1 MEKEKYLLTKEGIEK
16 LQEELKYLKE
26 VERDQIKEELK
37 EARAQGDLSENA
49 EYDAARNRQ
58 AQVEGRIT
66 EIEVMLSNAKIIS
79 EKGGSNRVVKLGSTV
94 RLLDLARNEEYE
106 YQIVG
111 KVEADPLNGKISNET
126 PVAIAIL
133 GSPVGTRLT
142 VRAQVPYEV
151 EILSIKWHTPTT

>member
-1 MEKEKYLLTKEGIEK
+1 MEKEKIFLTKEGVEK

-26 VERDQIKEELK
+26 VERDKIKEELK
-37 EARAQGDLSENA
+37 DARAQGDLSENA

-58 AQVEGRIT
+58 AQVEGRIQ
-66 EIEVMLSNAKIIS
+66 EIEVMLSNAKIIQ
-79 EKGGSNRVVKLGSTV
+79 EKGGSSRVVKLGSTV
-94 RLLDLARNEEYE
+94 RLLDLARNQEYE

-126 PVAIAIL
+126 PVATAIM

-142 VRAQVPYEV
+142 VRASQPYEV
-151 EILSIKWHTPTT
+151 EILSIK

>member
-1 MEKEKYLLTKEGIEK
+1 MFMEKIYVTKEGYESLKSELRYLIDVERPQV
-16 LQEELKYLKE
+16 LQE
-26 VERDQIKEELK
+26 IK

-126 PVAIAIL
+126 PVATAIM

-142 VRAQVPYEV
+142 VRAAVPYEV
-151 EILSIKWHTPTT
+151 EILSIK

>member
-1 MEKEKYLLTKEGIEK
+1 MEKEKFLLTKEGVEK

-94 RLLDLARNEEYE
+94 RLLDLSRNEEYE

-151 EILSIKWHTPTT
+151 EILSIK

>member
-94 RLLDLARNEEYE
+94 RLLDLSRNEEYE

-126 PVAIAIL
+126 PVANAIL

-142 VRAQVPYEV
+142 VRAQIPYEV
-151 EILSIKWHTPTT
+151 EILSIK

>member
-79 EKGGSNRVVKLGSTV
+79 ETMKECDIWFV
-94 RLLDLARNEEYE
+94 DLARNEEYE

-151 EILSIKWHTPTT
+151 EILSIK

>member
-111 KVEADPLNGKISNET
+111 KVESDPLNGKISNET

-151 EILSIKWHTPTT
+151 EILSIK

>member
-1 MEKEKYLLTKEGIEK
+1 MEKEKYLLTKEGLEK

-37 EARAQGDLSENA
+37 DARAQGDLSENA

-66 EIEVMLSNAKIIS
+66 ELETMISNVKIIDDNS
-79 EKGGSNRVVKLGSTV
+79 GSKKVVRLGSTV
-94 RLLDLARNEEYE
+94 RLLDLSRNEEFE

-111 KVEADPLNGKISNET
+111 RVEADPLNGKISNET
-126 PVAIAIL
+126 PVATAIM

-142 VRAQVPYEV
+142 VRAAVPYEV
-151 EILSIKWHTPTT
+151 KIVSIK

>member
-26 VERDQIKEELK
+26 VVRDEIKEELK

-151 EILSIKWHTPTT
+151 EILSIR

>member
-151 EILSIKWHTPTT
+151 EILSIK

>member
-1 MEKEKYLLTKEGIEK
+1 MEKEKIFLTKEGVEK

-26 VERDQIKEELK
+26 VVRNEIKEELK

-58 AQVEGRIT
+58 AQVEGRIQ
-66 EIEVMLSNAKIIS
+66 EIEAMLSNVRIIQD
-79 EKGGSNRVVKLGSTV
+79 KGGSNRVVKLGSTV
-94 RLLDLARNEEYE
+94 RLLDLLRNEEIE

-111 KVEADPLNGKISNET
+111 KVEADPLSGKISNET
-126 PVAIAIL
+126 PVALAIM

-142 VRAQVPYEV
+142 VRAAVPYEV
-151 EILSIKWHTPTT
+151 EILSIK

>member
-94 RLLDLARNEEYE
+94 RLLDLSRNEEYE

-151 EILSIKWHTPTT
+151 EILSIK

>member
-1 MEKEKYLLTKEGIEK
+1 MEKEKIFLTKEGVEK

-26 VERDQIKEELK
+26 VVRNEIKEELK

-58 AQVEGRIT
+58 AQVEGRIQ
-66 EIEVMLSNAKIIS
+66 EIEAMLSNVRIIQD
-79 EKGGSNRVVKLGSTV
+79 KGGSNRVVKLGSTV
-94 RLLDLARNEEYE
+94 RLLDLLRNEEIE

-111 KVEADPLNGKISNET
+111 KVEADPLSGKISNET
-126 PVAIAIL
+126 PVAVAIM

-142 VRAQVPYEV
+142 VRAAVPYEV
-151 EILSIKWHTPTT
+151 EILSIK

>member
-1 MEKEKYLLTKEGIEK
+1 MEKEKFLLTKEGVEK

-26 VERDQIKEELK
+26 VVRDEIKEELK
-37 EARAQGDLSENA
+37 EARAHGDLSENA
-49 EYDAARNRQ
+49 ELDAARNRQ

-94 RLLDLARNEEYE
+94 RLLDLSRNEEYE

-151 EILSIKWHTPTT
+151 EILSIK

>member
-94 RLLDLARNEEYE
+94 RLLDLSRNEEYE

-126 PVAIAIL
+126 PVATAIM

-142 VRAQVPYEV
+142 VRTAVPYEV
-151 EILSIKWHTPTT
+151 EILSIK